1 MPDRM
6 NGDDPMTKRRLRG
19 PAVRAIA
26 PLSLLV
32 VLAASAPS
40 VPSVPG
46 PLPEPPSRDE
56 IVALEELAQWVRG
69 DRQVQVLTATDVA
82 EAMREGR
89 RSFELFRSYTDKQAH
104 QDYVG
109 GLPYGD
115 QIFAAAERYDLDSL
129 LVAAVVQAESGF
141 RADAVSPVGAIGL
154 MQVMPT
160 TGQLYG
166 VHDLTDPTANLDA
179 GSRYMSELLDLYSG
193 DLELALAAY
202 NAGPGNV
209 KRYGGVPPFPET
221 RSYVERVLSAY
232 VGNHRGVWT
241 ESGAA
246 EQLLR

>member
-1 MPDRM
+1 
-6 NGDDPMTKRRLRG
+6 MTKRVPRG
-19 PAVRAIA
+19 PAVRLIA

-46 PLPEPPSRDE
+46 PLAEPPSREE
-56 IVALEELAQWVRG
+56 IEALEELAHWVRS
-69 DRQVQVLTATDVA
+69 DRRLQVLTATDVA
-82 EAMREGR
+82 EAMRQGR
-89 RSFELFRSYTDKQAH
+89 RSFELFRSYTGKRAH
-104 QDYVG
+104 QEFLAD
-109 GLPYGD
+109 LPYGD
-115 QIFAAAERYDLDSL
+115 EIFAAAERYDLDSL
-129 LVAAVVQAESGF
+129 LVAAVVEAESSF
-141 RADAVSPVGAIGL
+141 RANALSPVGAVGL

-160 TGQLYG
+160 TGEFYG
-166 VHDLTDPTANLDA
+166 VADLTDPRANLDA
-179 GSRYMSELLDLYSG
+179 GSRYMSELLELYSG

-221 RSYVERVLSAY
+221 RDYVERVLSAY

-246 EQLLR
+246 EEFLLR